1 MPTIYVNNDTSEV
14 DLFVLYTND
23 SCLLYEHTMLN
34 LLITSYPQT
43 ESEVEEKTTEQA

>member
-23 SCLLYEHTMLN
+23 SCLLYEHTML
-34 LLITSYPQT
+34 ITSYPQT